1 MITLNNGD
9 TWATF
14 RASLN
19 SNFWNSLD
27 KTLNLSDVANTATAR
42 NNLGLGSIALLSSVN
57 LTSNVTGILPVWNWW
72 TWISSLGTWISTWL
86 WTPSSANL
94 LAAMTD
100 ETGSWSLVFATNPSI
115 TSPTLTTPK
124 ISSYIADTNGNE
136 VIIIPATASAVNEVT
151 ITNAATWNSPTI
163 SPSWWD
169 TNIDL
174 TLSSKWTW
182 EVKIGKWVFQD
193 INSATDGAT
202 VTFDL
207 SLSNYHRVTLWWNRT
222 LALSNA
228 KIWQRFIIDLIQDGT
243 WSRTVTWFTTIKW
256 AWWAAPTLTTTINKI
271 DTLWFICTSSG
282 NYQGYIIWQNI

>member
-256 AWWAAPTLTTTINKI
+256 AWWASPTLTTTINKI